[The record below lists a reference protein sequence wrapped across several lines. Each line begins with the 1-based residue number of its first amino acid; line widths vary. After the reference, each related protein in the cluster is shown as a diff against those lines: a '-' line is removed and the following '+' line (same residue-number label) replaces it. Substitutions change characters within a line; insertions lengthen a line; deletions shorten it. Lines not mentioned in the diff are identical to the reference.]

1 MANDTPNF
9 TYCAANSNI
18 WRDFDAKQIYKR
30 QLLSVASTSNFAFS
44 RLILRNYLPTLH
56 QYGRYLDQKT
66 FGREYSMTNIDNSR
80 RHHAAKGKVFSC
92 CTITFGKGVMRY
104 ISLSGNISIPI
115 LDMHPAYVSSHKS
128 YCIYGMYY

>member
-9 TYCAANSNI
+9 TYCAANSDI

-80 RHHAAKGKVFSC
+80 RHHAAKGKVYSC
-92 CTITFGKGVMRY
+92 CTITFGKRGNA
-104 ISLSGNISIPI
+104 IHFSLR
-115 LDMHPAYVSSHKS
+115 
-128 YCIYGMYY
+128 

>member
-44 RLILRNYLPTLH
+44 RLILRNYLPILH

-66 FGREYSMTNIDNSR
+66 FGREYSILITLEDIMLQRESVFML
-80 RHHAAKGKVFSC
+80 HHYVWKKG
-92 CTITFGKGVMRY
+92 
-104 ISLSGNISIPI
+104 
-115 LDMHPAYVSSHKS
+115 
-128 YCIYGMYY
+128 